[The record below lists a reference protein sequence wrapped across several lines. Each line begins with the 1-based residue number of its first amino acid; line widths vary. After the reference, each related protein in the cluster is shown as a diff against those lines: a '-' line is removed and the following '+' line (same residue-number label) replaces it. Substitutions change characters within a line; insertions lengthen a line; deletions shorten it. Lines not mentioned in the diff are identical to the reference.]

1 MFTARTARQWG
12 DRRLK
17 IGVAVA
23 VASAEAALLTAPLL
37 LLAAAVAGSAAL
49 VAAVAALPDDD
60 TGHRGGAEGYDGPHC
75 ENTVEAAL
83 ALLEREAREGPLP
96 RFPYLEFDV
105 QETADGE
112 LVVFHDSL
120 LTRAFPAGSANAAAI
135 EQLEAGTGAP
145 FSLLTVQDL
154 TAAQLQS
161 LALGGRAGVHVPTL
175 QQFLDAC
182 DAAGARRS
190 LAVEIKVLRTDAARQ
205 RFIDAVASFRRRAK
219 ARLDGS
225 AGAALPSCRQLGWA
239 GVISFP
245 HHFAA
250 CFGEYGSAEWARWAA
265 EFRAHGIPVRA
276 CHCLFLSL
284 VG

>member
-1 MFTARTARQWG
+1 MTPGTAAGPRGTTVSWGLYGGWGLAVLAGTPFTQPCPAAPILRRTR
-12 DRRLK
+12 
-17 IGVAVA
+17 
-23 VASAEAALLTAPLL
+23 AADL
-37 LLAAAVAGSAAL
+37 
-49 VAAVAALPDDD
+49 
-60 TGHRGGAEGYDGPHC
+60 R
-75 ENTVEAAL
+75 
-83 ALLEREAREGPLP
+83 GPLRRP
-96 RFPYLEFDV
+96 GSSTCL
-105 QETADGE
+105 Q
-112 LVVFHDSL
+112 HSL
-120 LTRAFPAGSANAAAI
+120 CCISPV
-135 EQLEAGTGAP
+135 P
-145 FSLLTVQDL
+145 PDL
-154 TAAQLQS
+154 
-161 LALGGRAGVHVPTL
+161 PTL
-175 QQFLDAC
+175 PSSPCPTLRSAC